1 MRHLRFFLR
10 FFLLFCAVVAGT
22 LLALALTVWLHFD
35 GTYTGLAPYPGSAS
49 GSGQALL
56 RQGYGGQGRGVVC
69 GLVFGAAVHGNSQPG
84 PGIAR
89 RVETAARL
97 YREGILQQIIM
108 TGGKGRDGVE
118 SEAAVMRDFGIA
130 EGIDPDVIV
139 VEDQA
144 RSTWENLV
152 YSRPL
157 TASCS
162 TIIGIS
168 DRYHLA
174 RIEYLAHLQ
183 GLQGLQTLPSDIS
196 ATTAFEIKSLGREV
210 AALLYYIS
218 LSPFL

>member
-1 MRHLRFFLR
+1 MPKIRFLIR
-10 FFLLFCAVVAGT
+10 LFLLCVAVIAGIF
-22 LLALALTVWLHFD
+22 LALAVTVWLHFD
-35 GTYTGLAPYPGSAS
+35 GTLNHSLRS

-56 RQGYGGQGRGVVC
+56 LQDSGGQGDGGRGVVC
-69 GLVFGAAVHGNSQPG
+69 GLVFGAAVHGSSQPG

-97 YREGILQQIIM
+97 YREGILQHIIM
-108 TGGKGRDGVE
+108 TGGKGSDGVR

-130 EGIDPDVIV
+130 EGIDPDAIV
-139 VEDQA
+139 LEDQA

-162 TIIGIS
+162 TVIGIS

-174 RIEYLAHLQ
+174 RIEYLASLQ
-183 GLQGLQTLPSDIS
+183 GFRGLQTFPSDIS
-196 ATTAFEIKSLGREV
+196 ATTAFEMKSLGREV